1 MWDNKLEW
9 IAVLISIFSIFYP
22 FFKLV
27 SLSVIWFVKPKS
39 PKFCENYLKVM
50 SQMGR
55 WSLLDIFVALIMIV
69 LADGQGKKFKVDMHA
84 GLPLFLIAII
94 ISMCTTEIMLYL

>member
-1 MWDNKLEW
+1 
-9 IAVLISIFSIFYP
+9 
-22 FFKLV
+22 
-27 SLSVIWFVKPKS
+27 
-39 PKFCENYLKVM
+39 
-50 SQMGR
+50 MGR

-94 ISMCTTEIMLYL
+94 ISMCTTEVMLYL